1 MIKHEQVKKVA
12 HLGHLE
18 LSEKEVSVY
27 AKELSRVLDFF
38 EILEKVDTDDVQPL
52 LCSAEISDVMRVD
65 NQQAS
70 GIEQDIIS
78 GAPERKKNYIK
89 TRLFSKNQ

>member
-1 MIKHEQVKKVA
+1 MIKHEQVKKIA
-12 HLGHLE
+12 NLGHLE
-18 LSEKEVSVY
+18 LSEKEVDVY
-27 AKELSRVLDFF
+27 ANELSKILDFF
-38 EILEKVDTDDVQPL
+38 EVLKKVDTDGVQPL
-52 LCSAEISDVMRVD
+52 LCSTEISDVMRVD
-65 NQQAS
+65 HQQTS